1 VPSLDASGGF
11 IALVRESSRSAAQ
24 YQIGKGHLLQE
35 MAVEERYVY
44 EIIWL
49 CLVITLT
56 NLDEVR
62 KIRGIQ
68 GTKEKTTSELSSFG
82 RHTELLIA
90 ISSRLKA

>member
-1 VPSLDASGGF
+1 
-11 IALVRESSRSAAQ
+11 
-24 YQIGKGHLLQE
+24 

-49 CLVITLT
+49 RLVIALT
-56 NLDEVR
+56 NLDDLL
-62 KIRGIQ
+62 KIRDIQ

-90 ISSRLKA
+90 ISRRFKA